1 MAMRNPPHPG
11 GILKRQY
18 LDPLGL
24 SVTATA
30 KALGVS
36 RKQLS
41 QLLNER
47 AGISP
52 EMSIRLGLAFS
63 TTPEF
68 WINLQRNRELWLAKR
83 SFTTPIPSLYKK
95 GSSAEFVGNSRSK
108 LGGQPPNPRDFQGM
122 APVSDGSCSIMEDS
136 RRLQMPGKTE

>member
-1 MAMRNPPHPG
+1 MAMHNPPHPG

-18 LDPLGL
+18 LNPLGL

-30 KALGVS
+30 KALRVS

-52 EMSIRLGLAFS
+52 EMAIRLGLAFS

-68 WINLQRNRELWLAKR
+68 WINLQRNRDLWLAKQ
-83 SFTTPIPSLYKK
+83 SFTTQIPTLYKK
-95 GSSAEFVGNSRSK
+95 NVSAS
-108 LGGQPPNPRDFQGM
+108 
-122 APVSDGSCSIMEDS
+122 
-136 RRLQMPGKTE
+136 

>member
-1 MAMRNPPHPG
+1 MAMHNPPHPG
-11 GILKRQY
+11 GILRRQY
-18 LDPLGL
+18 LEPLGL

-30 KALGVS
+30 MALKVS

-52 EMSIRLGLAFS
+52 EMAIKLSLAFS

-68 WINLQRNRELWLAKR
+68 WINLQRNRDLWLAR
-83 SFTTPIPSLYKK
+83 QSFDKSIPRLYKK
-95 GSSAEFVGNSRSK
+95 KASTG
-108 LGGQPPNPRDFQGM
+108 
-122 APVSDGSCSIMEDS
+122 
-136 RRLQMPGKTE
+136 

>member
-1 MAMRNPPHPG
+1 MAMHNPPHPG

-18 LDPLGL
+18 IVPLRL

-52 EMSIRLGLAFS
+52 EMAIRLGLAFS

-68 WINLQRNRELWLAKR
+68 WINLQGNRELWLAKQ

-95 GSSAEFVGNSRSK
+95 KVS
-108 LGGQPPNPRDFQGM
+108 GG
-122 APVSDGSCSIMEDS
+122 
-136 RRLQMPGKTE
+136 